1 MLRKQKIKREDVE
14 LDITSFLNLMIV
26 LVPVLLMMMVFS
38 HITVLDLKLPQ
49 VTDTTEL
56 HQSLSDDQK
65 QIEIMVFKK
74 QIEIYY
80 PQSHLLK
87 VIPADANGYDYD
99 LFVFTLKQLKA
110 ALISENIEKMDVSL
124 LLQEDTDYQTI
135 ITLADKTRSYKAVV
149 VASVVDAELFPEI
162 SLGDAPLRIKTA
174 SLEES
179 AQEVSQ

>member
-1 MLRKQKIKREDVE
+1 MFRKQRIKPEEVE
-14 LDITSFLNLMIV
+14 LDITSFMNLMIV

-49 VTDTTEL
+49 LTDTTQQ
-56 HQSLSDDQK
+56 HQPLSDQQK
-65 QIEIMVFKK
+65 QIEIMVFKQ

-80 PQSHLLK
+80 PESHLLK

-99 LFVFTLKQLKA
+99 LFVTTLKQLKA
-110 ALISENIEKMDVSL
+110 ALTRESIDKKDISL
-124 LLQEDTDYQTI
+124 LLQKDTDYQTI
-135 ITLADKTRSYKAVV
+135 IALMDKTRSYKAVV

-162 SLGDAPLRIKTA
+162 SLGDAPIRKETA
-174 SLEES
+174 SLEAS